1 MFGITTKKEHHMIRK
16 LLVVGAALAMP
27 VSVVAAGGVAGAKT
41 VTPADPSQTLAI
53 SATVNFSLG
62 LSSRGTATTEK
73 DSNTT
78 ISDETLSGHDGNG
91 HASTAAITSLVN
103 VASKTTGCKVSVT
116 STSLGQQSKV
126 DPPYGPVVFNS
137 QSDANAASD
146 VAAQE
151 TADANS
157 IGVPAACITDKVK
170 TSSKT
175 GTTYTLEAAKENI
188 AGSLA
193 GFASTGASSLGK
205 ALKTIDITVT
215 DGGLTDSPITYVLKT
230 TSTQEVVGGCGGS
243 SGDNSEVGFLASGSV
258 SSPKADKG
266 LSASLTACLGT
277 VTQGTGGAQG
287 QSFLA
292 VLESGNPNE
301 VIQGVQVDPVYSSLA
316 IG

>member
-1 MFGITTKKEHHMIRK
+1 MIRK
-16 LLVVGAALAMP
+16 LLVVAAALAMP
-27 VSVVAAGGVAGAKT
+27 VGIVAAGGAAGAAK
-41 VTPADPSQTLAI
+41 VVVPPDPSQTLAI
-53 SATVNFSLG
+53 GATVNFSLG
-62 LSSRGTATTEK
+62 LSSRGTPTTSKTSE
-73 DSNTT
+73 TT
-78 ISDETLSGHDGNG
+78 ISNETLSGHDGNG
-91 HASTAAITSLVN
+91 HSSSATITSSVDVL
-103 VASKTTGCKVSVT
+103 SKTTGCKVSVT
-116 STSLGQQSKV
+116 SSSLGSQHSV
-126 DPPYGPVVFNS
+126 DPPFGPVTFNS
-137 QSDANAASD
+137 QSDVNAASD

-157 IGVPAACITDKVK
+157 LGVPGACITAKVK

-205 ALKTIDITVT
+205 ALKTIDVTVT

-230 TSTQEVVGGCGGS
+230 TSTTEVIGGCGGS
-243 SGDNSEVGFLASGSV
+243 SGANSEVGFLASGTV
-258 SSPKADKG
+258 SGPKVDKG
-266 LSASLTACLGT
+266 QAASLTACLGT

-301 VIQGVQVDPVYSSLA
+301 VIQGVQVDPAFSSLA